1 MILASAAGVV
11 VALMLLVAAVIT
23 SNLQLVYVAI
33 GVSVAAALLLG
44 IAVLGER
51 LRARRVSSATATG
64 ATATGASGQTPE
76 AAAEPAVVGAPLA
89 GSVAVVEHDTVASAP
104 APEPPAPEPP
114 APDPPQARVAPP
126 PEMRVAPTPDGDLVV
141 LVVPGRHLFHRP
153 GCVRLIG
160 RLTEELTLDEAFE
173 EGFSACTAC
182 EPGSEPDAADEPDTA
197 QPGTAQL
204 HTAQLH
210 TAQPDTAATST
221 DAPDAPYE
229 PGTPHAPD
237 ATEVPDED
245 LAGAD
250 LMTAIPPDATV
261 HVVRGVSRFHTA
273 DCVLIRVV
281 DEEDVDTMTLAQ
293 AQAAGCTPCR
303 ACHLD

>member
-51 LRARRVSSATATG
+51 LRARRASSATATG

-89 GSVAVVEHDTVASAP
+89 GSVAVVEHDTVAP
-104 APEPPAPEPP
+104 APAPEPP

-141 LVVPGRHLFHRP
+141 LVVPGRQLFHRP

-182 EPGSEPDAADEPDTA
+182 EPGSEPDAADEPD
-197 QPGTAQL
+197 
-204 HTAQLH
+204 TAQLH

>member
-1 MILASAAGVV
+1 
-11 VALMLLVAAVIT
+11 MLLVAAVIT

-33 GVSVAAALLLG
+33 GVSVASALLLG

-51 LRARRVSSATATG
+51 LRASSATATG

-104 APEPPAPEPP
+104 APEPSAPDPP

-182 EPGSEPDAADEPDTA
+182 EPGSEPDAADEPD
-197 QPGTAQL
+197 
-204 HTAQLH
+204 TAQLH

>member
-1 MILASAAGVV
+1 
-11 VALMLLVAAVIT
+11 MLLVGAVIT

-33 GVSVAAALLLG
+33 GVSVASALLLG

-51 LRARRVSSATATG
+51 LRASSATATG

-182 EPGSEPDAADEPDTA
+182 EPGSEPAAADEPDTA
-197 QPGTAQL
+197 QPD
-204 HTAQLH
+204 TAQLH

-245 LAGAD
+245 LAAAD
-250 LMTAIPPDATV
+250 LMTATPPDATV
-261 HVVRGVSRFHTA
+261 HVLRGVSRFHTA

>member
-1 MILASAAGVV
+1 V

-33 GVSVAAALLLG
+33 GVSVASALLLG

-76 AAAEPAVVGAPLA
+76 AAAEPAAVGAPLA
-89 GSVAVVEHDTVASAP
+89 GSVAVVEHDTVAPAP
-104 APEPPAPEPP
+104 APEPEPS

-160 RLTEELTLDEAFE
+160 RL
-173 EGFSACTAC
+173 
-182 EPGSEPDAADEPDTA
+182 
-197 QPGTAQL
+197 
-204 HTAQLH
+204 
-210 TAQPDTAATST
+210 
-221 DAPDAPYE
+221 
-229 PGTPHAPD
+229 
-237 ATEVPDED
+237 
-245 LAGAD
+245 
-250 LMTAIPPDATV
+250 
-261 HVVRGVSRFHTA
+261 
-273 DCVLIRVV
+273 
-281 DEEDVDTMTLAQ
+281 
-293 AQAAGCTPCR
+293 
-303 ACHLD
+303 